1 MQNEHLPNSPQ
12 NGGHFSELLK
22 SFSASLPGETANIGM
37 IIHFMG
43 DRSFGA
49 LLLVLAL
56 PMALPI
62 PAPGISVAFGIPLIL
77 ISAQLL
83 LGRRHAWL
91 PARLDTHTIT
101 RKELESFVAY
111 AVPKLCILES
121 IARPRV
127 HWMTQDWILR
137 LTGAV
142 CLLLAL
148 IITLPIPFG
157 HMVPGAAIS
166 LLALGLIEHDGLAM
180 ALGLI
185 VSLLALIVVTIA
197 SFSIATALYRWIIA

>member
-1 MQNEHLPNSPQ
+1 MLGCRPASTRTRSPVK
-12 NGGHFSELLK
+12 N
-22 SFSASLPGETANIGM
+22 
-37 IIHFMG
+37 
-43 DRSFGA
+43 
-49 LLLVLAL
+49 
-56 PMALPI
+56 
-62 PAPGISVAFGIPLIL
+62 
-77 ISAQLL
+77 
-83 LGRRHAWL
+83 
-91 PARLDTHTIT
+91 
-101 RKELESFVAY
+101 FVAY

-157 HMVPGAAIS
+157 HMIPGAAIS